1 MFWNFL
7 YILIVQ
13 YCRTHPNFSLKMVI
27 VWVYFNDLP
36 GSFFKDQIF
45 LHLLF
50 YLFFYLCPS
59 KYCFY
64 AFYLYNY
71 IYIYIYIYI
80 YVSKHVLI
88 YVWLFESRFVWVC
101 VCVIVVC
108 CVSCIFVCM
117 VVSVYVIPH
126 KCLRKFHQKQK
137 FVPLLLGCYLSVW
150 HCCLGSIPAF
160 NIVIL
165 ISYNLWRE
173 PLNQLRLI
181 I

>member
-1 MFWNFL
+1 MICRDHFL
-7 YILIVQ
+7 KI
-13 YCRTHPNFSLKMVI
+13 K
-27 VWVYFNDLP
+27 
-36 GSFFKDQIF
+36 
-45 LHLLF
+45 
-50 YLFFYLCPS
+50 FFYICYFIYFSTYVQVSIASMLFI
-59 KYCFY
+59 YII
-64 AFYLYNY
+64 